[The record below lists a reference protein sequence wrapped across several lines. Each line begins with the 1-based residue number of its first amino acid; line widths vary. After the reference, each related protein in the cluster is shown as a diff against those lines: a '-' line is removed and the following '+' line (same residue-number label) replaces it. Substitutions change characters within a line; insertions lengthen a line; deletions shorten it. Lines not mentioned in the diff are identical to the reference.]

1 MATVEIKRGALF
13 SVAVDKSEVLRYMRS
28 PSNDRVMRLIE
39 ECIGEVGEIL
49 SASVCYDEYPVEIN
63 VGEVDLGFCKIE
75 SLDLAK
81 NLAGC
86 KRAIVFV
93 ATVGMGVDR
102 LINKYSILSPSRS
115 LCIGAIGN
123 ERVEALC
130 DIFCAE
136 LKKKY
141 QNIRPRYSAGYGD
154 LPLSMQRDIFNA
166 LSCTKNIGVSL
177 SDSLLMTP
185 QKSVTAIV
193 GIE

>member
-1 MATVEIKRGALF
+1 MATVELKREALLTIP
-13 SVAVDKSEVLRYMRS
+13 VDRSEVLRYMRS
-28 PSNDRVMRLIE
+28 ASDERILSLVD
-39 ECIGEVGEIL
+39 ECITEVERVL
-49 SASVCYDEYPVEIN
+49 SASVCYEEYAVEIN
-63 VGEVDLGFCKIE
+63 GNEVDLGFCKLE
-75 SLDLAK
+75 SRDLAK

-86 KRAIVFV
+86 KRAIVFA

-102 LINKYSILSPSRS
+102 LIKKYSLLSPSRS

-130 DIFCAE
+130 DLFCSE
-136 LKKKY
+136 VEEKY
-141 QNIRPRYSAGYGD
+141 GKLHPRYSAGYGD

-177 SDSLLMTP
+177 GESLLMTP

>member
-1 MATVEIKRGALF
+1 MATVEIKREALF
-13 SVAVDKSEVLRYMRS
+13 SVVVDKSEVLRYMRS
-28 PSNDRVMRLIE
+28 PRDDRVMGLIE
-39 ECIGEVGEIL
+39 ECIGEVEEIL
-49 SASVCYDEYPVEIN
+49 SASVCYDEYPVKIN
-63 VGEVDLGFCKIE
+63 GGEVDLGFCKIE

-86 KRAIVFV
+86 KKAIVFA

-102 LINKYSILSPSRS
+102 LIKKYSLLSHSRS

-123 ERVEALC
+123 ERIEALC
-130 DIFCAE
+130 DVFCSE
-136 LKKKY
+136 LKNKY
-141 QNIRPRYSAGYGD
+141 ENIRPRYSAGYGD

-177 SDSLLMTP
+177 SERLLMTP

>member
-1 MATVEIKRGALF
+1 MATVELKREALLTIP
-13 SVAVDKSEVLRYMRS
+13 VDRSEVLRYMRS
-28 PSNDRVMRLIE
+28 QNDERVMSLID
-39 ECIGEVGEIL
+39 ECIVETKSVL
-49 SASVCYDEYPVEIN
+49 SASVCYEEYDVKIK
-63 VGEVDLGFCKIE
+63 GSEVDLGFCRIE

-86 KRAIVFV
+86 KKAIIFA

-102 LINKYSILSPSRS
+102 LIKKYSLLSPSHS
-115 LCIGAIGN
+115 LCISTIGN

-130 DIFCAE
+130 DVFCSE
-136 LKKKY
+136 LKEKY
-141 QNIRPRYSAGYGD
+141 GKIRPRYSAGYGD